1 MIAGLVIGGFSLFL
15 GFGTP
20 QFWAILGLGAGL
32 FFHGLA
38 KFVRVGGLKGE
49 LARERALHHDV

>member
-1 MIAGLVIGGFSLFL
+1 MVAGLVIGGSGFFL

-20 QFWAILGLGAGL
+20 QFWAILGLGAGW

-38 KFVRVGGLKGE
+38 KFIRVGGLKGE
-49 LARERALHHDV
+49 LARERALHHDL